1 MINQVILE
9 SENGKL
15 ISYEKLMGTLTR
27 GQVHRTLSQ
36 HHTVESINVDDGVAK
51 VVLAGAL

>member
-1 MINQVILE
+1 MVTQVVLE

-15 ISYEKLMGTLTR
+15 ISYERVNPALTK

-36 HHTVESINVDDGVAK
+36 HHTVESIDVDDGVAK

>member
-1 MINQVILE
+1 MIDQVVLE

-15 ISYEKLMGTLTR
+15 ISYEKLMGTLTK

-36 HHTVESINVDDGVAK
+36 HHTVESISVFDGVAK
-51 VVLAGAL
+51 VVLAGTV